1 MFCYVQINCIG
12 FESYLILQ
20 NKLRDNMHPTK
31 KLKCSKSK
39 LLDGKK
45 IVVAVSSSIAAIETP
60 KLMRELIRHGAEV
73 YCIATEETKKIIGE
87 YSLEF
92 GCGNNVCYNI
102 TGSIEHVML
111 YDICDAMIIYPATA
125 NIISKI
131 SLNIADNIVN
141 TTATMFF
148 EKKPIFIVPAM
159 HQNMLDTITNYLNNL
174 KSKKNIYIVSPKMEE
189 EKAKVPSIEDVVLDV
204 IEKLNNKNNDNNDN
218 NENNNG
224 NNNYKN
230 KSKKV
235 LILSGGTA
243 EFIDKIRVIS
253 NLSSGKTGYLL
264 AEAFCREG
272 FDVEI
277 IHALGKEPPYYV
289 KSHKVLTA
297 KEMLNK
303 ALELGKDADIIIS
316 CAAIS
321 DFTPEKQIE
330 GKIKSNNDVV
340 IKLKRNPKLLAELRK
355 AFPDKIIV
363 GFKAE
368 YGLEKEELI
377 NIATK
382 KLKEYDLDFIVAND
396 LSKHYFG
403 DDYNEVILI
412 GKDKSKEI
420 KEFKGTKSEIMEK
433 IKDEIIKT

>member
-1 MFCYVQINCIG
+1 M
-12 FESYLILQ
+12 E
-20 NKLRDNMHPTK
+20 
-31 KLKCSKSK
+31 
-39 LLDGKK
+39 KK
-45 IVVAVSSSIAAIETP
+45 ILVAVSSSIAAIETP

-92 GCGNNVCYNI
+92 GCGNKVCYDI

-111 YDICDAMIIYPATA
+111 YDICDAMVIYPATA

-159 HQNMLDTITNYLNNL
+159 HQNMLDTITNHLNNL
-174 KSKKNIYIVSPKMEE
+174 KNKKNIYIVSPKMEE

-204 IEKLNNKNNDNNDN
+204 IEKLSWKNNDNN
-218 NENNNG
+218 
-224 NNNYKN
+224 KN

-243 EFIDKIRVIS
+243 EFIDKVRVIS

-264 AEAFCREG
+264 AEAFCRDG
-272 FDVEI
+272 FDVEV

-321 DFTPEKQIE
+321 DFTPEEQIE
-330 GKIKSNNDVV
+330 GKIKSDRDVV
-340 IKLKRNPKLLAELRK
+340 IKLKRNPKVLAELRK

-368 YGLEKEELI
+368 YGLEKEELVD
-377 NIATK
+377 IATK
-382 KLKEYDLDFIVAND
+382 KLKEYNLNFIVAND

-412 GKDKSKEI
+412 GKDKL
-420 KEFKGTKSEIMEK
+420 KEFKGKKSEIMEK
-433 IKDEIIKT
+433 IKNEIIN

>member
-1 MFCYVQINCIG
+1 
-12 FESYLILQ
+12 
-20 NKLRDNMHPTK
+20 MHPTK
-31 KLKCSKSK
+31 KLKGLKSK

-45 IVVAVSSSIAAIETP
+45 ILVVVSSSIAAIETP

-92 GCGNNVCYNI
+92 GCGNKVCYDI

-111 YDICDAMIIYPATA
+111 YDICDAMVIYPATA

-159 HQNMLDTITNYLNNL
+159 HQNMLDTIDNHLTNLEN
-174 KSKKNIYIVSPKMEE
+174 KKNIYIVSPKMEE

-204 IEKLNNKNNDNNDN
+204 IEKLSWKNN
-218 NENNNG
+218 NNN
-224 NNNYKN
+224 NKN

-243 EFIDKIRVIS
+243 EFIDKVRVIS

-264 AEAFCREG
+264 AEAFCRDG
-272 FDVEI
+272 FDVEV

-321 DFTPEKQIE
+321 DFTPEEQIE
-330 GKIKSNNDVV
+330 GKIKSDRDVV
-340 IKLKRNPKLLAELRK
+340 IKLKRNPKVLAELRK

-368 YGLEKEELI
+368 YGLEKEELVD
-377 NIATK
+377 IATK
-382 KLKEYDLDFIVAND
+382 KLKEYNLNFIVAND

-412 GKDKSKEI
+412 GKDKL
-420 KEFKGTKSEIMEK
+420 KEFKGKKSEIMEK
-433 IKDEIIKT
+433 IKDEIIKN

>member
-1 MFCYVQINCIG
+1 
-12 FESYLILQ
+12 
-20 NKLRDNMHPTK
+20 MHPTK

-45 IVVAVSSSIAAIETP
+45 ILVAVSSSIAAIETP

-92 GCGNNVCYNI
+92 GCGNKVCYDI

-111 YDICDAMIIYPATA
+111 YDICDAMVIYPATA

-159 HQNMLDTITNYLNNL
+159 HQNMLDTITNHLNNL
-174 KSKKNIYIVSPKMEE
+174 KNKKNIYIVSPKMEE

-204 IEKLNNKNNDNNDN
+204 IEKLSWKNNDNN
-218 NENNNG
+218 
-224 NNNYKN
+224 KN

-243 EFIDKIRVIS
+243 EFIDKVRVIS

-264 AEAFCREG
+264 AEAFCRDG
-272 FDVEI
+272 FDVEV

-321 DFTPEKQIE
+321 DFTPEEQIE
-330 GKIKSNNDVV
+330 GKIKSDRDVV
-340 IKLKRNPKLLAELRK
+340 IKLKRNPKVLAELRK

-368 YGLEKEELI
+368 YGLEKEELVD
-377 NIATK
+377 IATK
-382 KLKEYDLDFIVAND
+382 KLKEYNLNFIVAND

-412 GKDKSKEI
+412 GKDKL
-420 KEFKGTKSEIMEK
+420 KEFKGKKSEIMEK
-433 IKDEIIKT
+433 IKDEIIKN

>member
-1 MFCYVQINCIG
+1 
-12 FESYLILQ
+12 
-20 NKLRDNMHPTK
+20 MHPTK
-31 KLKCSKSK
+31 KLKCSKSR

-45 IVVAVSSSIAAIETP
+45 ILVAVSSSIAAIETP

-92 GCGNNVCYNI
+92 GCGNKVCYDI

-111 YDICDAMIIYPATA
+111 YDICDAMVIYPATA

-159 HQNMLDTITNYLNNL
+159 HQNMLDTIDNHLSNL
-174 KSKKNIYIVSPKMEE
+174 KNKKNIYIVSPKMEE

-204 IEKLNNKNNDNNDN
+204 IEKLSWKNNDNN
-218 NENNNG
+218 
-224 NNNYKN
+224 KN

-243 EFIDKIRVIS
+243 EFIDKVRVIS

-264 AEAFCREG
+264 AEAFCRDG
-272 FDVEI
+272 FDVEV

-321 DFTPEKQIE
+321 DFTPEEQIE
-330 GKIKSNNDVV
+330 GKIKSDRDVV
-340 IKLKRNPKLLAELRK
+340 IKLKRNPKVLAELRK

-368 YGLEKEELI
+368 YGLEKEELVD
-377 NIATK
+377 IATK
-382 KLKEYDLDFIVAND
+382 KLKEYNLNFIVAND

-412 GKDKSKEI
+412 GKDKL
-420 KEFKGTKSEIMEK
+420 KEFKGKKSEIMEK
-433 IKDEIIKT
+433 IKDEIIKN

>member
-1 MFCYVQINCIG
+1 
-12 FESYLILQ
+12 
-20 NKLRDNMHPTK
+20 MHPTK

-92 GCGNNVCYNI
+92 GCGNKVCYDI

-111 YDICDAMIIYPATA
+111 YDICDAMVIYPATA

-159 HQNMLDTITNYLNNL
+159 HQNMLDTITNHLNNL
-174 KSKKNIYIVSPKMEE
+174 KNKKNIYIVSPKMEE

-204 IEKLNNKNNDNNDN
+204 IEKLSWKNNDNN
-218 NENNNG
+218 
-224 NNNYKN
+224 KN

-243 EFIDKIRVIS
+243 EFIDKVRVIS

-264 AEAFCREG
+264 AGAFCRDG
-272 FDVEI
+272 FDVEV
-277 IHALGKEPPYYV
+277 IHALGIEPPYYV

-321 DFTPEKQIE
+321 DFTPEEQIE
-330 GKIKSNNDVV
+330 GKIKSDRDVV
-340 IKLKRNPKLLAELRK
+340 IKLKRNPKVLAELRK

-377 NIATK
+377 DIATK
-382 KLKEYDLDFIVAND
+382 KLKEYNLNFIVAND

-412 GKDKSKEI
+412 GKNKL
-420 KEFKGTKSEIMEK
+420 KEFKGKKSEIMER
-433 IKDEIIKT
+433 IKDEIINEMK

>member
-1 MFCYVQINCIG
+1 
-12 FESYLILQ
+12 
-20 NKLRDNMHPTK
+20 MHPTK
-31 KLKCSKSK
+31 KLKGLKSK

-45 IVVAVSSSIAAIETP
+45 ILVAVSSSIAAIETP

-92 GCGNNVCYNI
+92 GCGNKVCYDI

-111 YDICDAMIIYPATA
+111 YDICDAMVIYPATA

-159 HQNMLDTITNYLNNL
+159 HQNMLDTITNHLNNL
-174 KSKKNIYIVSPKMEE
+174 KNKKNIYIVSPKMEE

-204 IEKLNNKNNDNNDN
+204 IEKLSWKNNDNN
-218 NENNNG
+218 
-224 NNNYKN
+224 KN

-243 EFIDKIRVIS
+243 EFIDKVRVIS

-264 AEAFCREG
+264 AEAFCRDG
-272 FDVEI
+272 FDVEV

-321 DFTPEKQIE
+321 DFTPEEQIE
-330 GKIKSNNDVV
+330 GKIKSDKDVV
-340 IKLKRNPKLLAELRK
+340 IKLKRNPKVLAELRK

-368 YGLEKEELI
+368 YGLEKEELVD
-377 NIATK
+377 IATK
-382 KLKEYDLDFIVAND
+382 KLKEYNLNFIVAND

-412 GKDKSKEI
+412 GKDKL
-420 KEFKGTKSEIMEK
+420 KEFKGKKSEIMEK
-433 IKDEIIKT
+433 IKDEIIKN

>member
-1 MFCYVQINCIG
+1 
-12 FESYLILQ
+12 
-20 NKLRDNMHPTK
+20 MHPTK
-31 KLKCSKSK
+31 KLKGLKSK

-45 IVVAVSSSIAAIETP
+45 ILVAVSSSIAAIETP

-92 GCGNNVCYNI
+92 GCGNKVCYDI

-111 YDICDAMIIYPATA
+111 YDICDAMVIYPATA

-159 HQNMLDTITNYLNNL
+159 HQNMLDTITNHLNNL
-174 KSKKNIYIVSPKMEE
+174 KNKKNIYIVSPKMEE

-204 IEKLNNKNNDNNDN
+204 IEKLSWKNNDNN
-218 NENNNG
+218 
-224 NNNYKN
+224 KN

-243 EFIDKIRVIS
+243 EFIDKVRVIS

-264 AEAFCREG
+264 AEAFCRDG
-272 FDVEI
+272 FDVEV

-321 DFTPEKQIE
+321 DFTPEEQIE
-330 GKIKSNNDVV
+330 GKIKSDKDVV
-340 IKLKRNPKLLAELRK
+340 IKLKRNPKVLAELRK

-368 YGLEKEELI
+368 YGLEKEELMD
-377 NIATK
+377 IATK
-382 KLKEYDLDFIVAND
+382 KLKEYNLNFIVAND

-403 DDYNEVILI
+403 DDYDEVILI
-412 GKDKSKEI
+412 DKNKL
-420 KEFKGTKSEIMEK
+420 KEFKGKKSEIMEK
-433 IKDEIIKT
+433 IKDEIIKN

>member
-1 MFCYVQINCIG
+1 
-12 FESYLILQ
+12 
-20 NKLRDNMHPTK
+20 MHPTK
-31 KLKCSKSK
+31 KLKGSKSK
-39 LLDGKK
+39 LLYGKK
-45 IVVAVSSSIAAIETP
+45 ILVAVSSSIASIETP

-92 GCGNNVCYNI
+92 GCGNKVCYNI

-111 YDICDAMIIYPATA
+111 YDICDAMVIYPATA

-131 SLNIADNIVN
+131 SLNIADNIVD

-148 EKKPIFIVPAM
+148 EKKPMFIVPAM
-159 HQNMLDTITNYLNNL
+159 HQNMLDTIATHLNNL
-174 KSKKNIYIVSPKMEE
+174 RSKKNIYIVCPKMEE
-189 EKAKVPSIEDVVLDV
+189 EKAKVSSIEEVVLD
-204 IEKLNNKNNDNNDN
+204 IIKRLNKDTKNSADNIRDI
-218 NENNNG
+218 NNNR
-224 NNNYKN
+224 
-230 KSKKV
+230 KKV
-235 LILSGGTA
+235 LILYGGTS
-243 EFIDKIRVIS
+243 EFIDKVRVIG

-264 AEAFCREG
+264 AEAFCKDG
-272 FDVEI
+272 FDVEVI
-277 IHALGKEPPYYV
+277 YANGIEPPYYV

-303 ALELGKDADIIIS
+303 SLELGKDADIIIS

-330 GKIKSNNDVV
+330 GKIKSDKDIV
-340 IKLKRNPKLLAELRK
+340 IKLKRNPKVLYELRK

-368 YGLEKEELI
+368 YGLEKEKLI
-377 NIATK
+377 EIAIK
-382 KLKEYDLDFIVAND
+382 KLKEYNLNFIVAND

-403 DDYNEVILI
+403 DDYNEVLLI
-412 GKDKSKEI
+412 GEEI
-420 KEFKGTKSEIMEK
+420 KEFKGKKSDIVER
-433 IKDEIIKT
+433 IKDEIIKGLK

>member
-1 MFCYVQINCIG
+1 
-12 FESYLILQ
+12 
-20 NKLRDNMHPTK
+20 MHPTK

-39 LLDGKK
+39 LLYGKK
-45 IVVAVSSSIAAIETP
+45 IVVAVSSSIGAIETP
-60 KLMRELIRHGAEV
+60 KLMREFIRHGAEV

-92 GCGNNVCYNI
+92 GCGNKVCYDI

-111 YDICDAMIIYPATA
+111 YDICDAMVIYPATA

-159 HQNMLDTITNYLNNL
+159 HQNMLDTITNHLNNL
-174 KSKKNIYIVSPKMEE
+174 KNKKNIYIVSPKMEE

-204 IEKLNNKNNDNNDN
+204 IEKLSWKNNDNN
-218 NENNNG
+218 
-224 NNNYKN
+224 KN

-243 EFIDKIRVIS
+243 EFIDKVRVIS

-264 AEAFCREG
+264 AEAFCRDG
-272 FDVEI
+272 FDVEV

-321 DFTPEKQIE
+321 DFTPEEQIE
-330 GKIKSNNDVV
+330 GKIKSDKDVV
-340 IKLKRNPKLLAELRK
+340 IKLKRNPKVLAELRK

-368 YGLEKEELI
+368 YGLEKEELVD
-377 NIATK
+377 IATK
-382 KLKEYDLDFIVAND
+382 KLKEYNLNFIVAND

-412 GKDKSKEI
+412 GKDKL
-420 KEFKGTKSEIMEK
+420 KEFKGKKSEIMEK
-433 IKDEIIKT
+433 IKDEIIKN

>member
-1 MFCYVQINCIG
+1 
-12 FESYLILQ
+12 
-20 NKLRDNMHPTK
+20 MHPTK
-31 KLKCSKSK
+31 KLKGLKSK

-45 IVVAVSSSIAAIETP
+45 ILVAVSSSIAAIETP

-92 GCGNNVCYNI
+92 GCGNKVCYDI

-111 YDICDAMIIYPATA
+111 YDICDAMVIYPATA

-159 HQNMLDTITNYLNNL
+159 HQNMLDTITNHLNNL
-174 KSKKNIYIVSPKMEE
+174 KNKKNIYIVSPKMEE

-204 IEKLNNKNNDNNDN
+204 IEKLSWKNNDNN
-218 NENNNG
+218 
-224 NNNYKN
+224 KN

-243 EFIDKIRVIS
+243 EFIDKVRVIS

-264 AEAFCREG
+264 AEAFCRDG
-272 FDVEI
+272 FDVEV

-321 DFTPEKQIE
+321 DFTPEEQIE
-330 GKIKSNNDVV
+330 GKIKSDRDVV
-340 IKLKRNPKLLAELRK
+340 IKLKRNPKVLAELRK

-368 YGLEKEELI
+368 YGLEKRELVD
-377 NIATK
+377 IATK

-412 GKDKSKEI
+412 GKNKLREL
-420 KEFKGTKSEIMEK
+420 KGKKSEIMEK
-433 IKDEIIKT
+433 IKNEIIN

>member
-1 MFCYVQINCIG
+1 
-12 FESYLILQ
+12 
-20 NKLRDNMHPTK
+20 MHPTK

-45 IVVAVSSSIAAIETP
+45 ILVAVSSSIAAIETP

-92 GCGNNVCYNI
+92 GCGNKVCYNI

-111 YDICDAMIIYPATA
+111 YDICDAMVIYPATA

-159 HQNMLDTITNYLNNL
+159 HQNMLDTITNHLNNL
-174 KSKKNIYIVSPKMEE
+174 KRKKNIYIVSPKMEE

-204 IEKLNNKNNDNNDN
+204 IEKLSWKNN
-218 NENNNG
+218 NNN
-224 NNNYKN
+224 KN

-243 EFIDKIRVIS
+243 EFIDKVRVIS

-264 AEAFCREG
+264 AEAFCRDG
-272 FDVEI
+272 FDVEV

-321 DFTPEKQIE
+321 DFTPEEQIE
-330 GKIKSNNDVV
+330 GKIKSDKDVV
-340 IKLKRNPKLLAELRK
+340 IKLKRNPKVLAELRK

-382 KLKEYDLDFIVAND
+382 KLKEYNLDFIVAND

-412 GKDKSKEI
+412 GKEI
-420 KEFKGTKSEIMEK
+420 KEFKGKKSEIMEK
-433 IKDEIIKT
+433 IKDEIIKNYNQ

>member
-1 MFCYVQINCIG
+1 
-12 FESYLILQ
+12 
-20 NKLRDNMHPTK
+20 MHPTK
-31 KLKCSKSK
+31 KLKGLKSK

-45 IVVAVSSSIAAIETP
+45 ILVAVSSSIAAIETP

-92 GCGNNVCYNI
+92 GCGNKVCYDI

-111 YDICDAMIIYPATA
+111 YDICDAMVIYPATA

-159 HQNMLDTITNYLNNL
+159 HQNMLDTITNHLNNL
-174 KSKKNIYIVSPKMEE
+174 KNKKNIYIVSPKMEE

-204 IEKLNNKNNDNNDN
+204 IEKLSWKNNDNN
-218 NENNNG
+218 
-224 NNNYKN
+224 KN

-243 EFIDKIRVIS
+243 EFIDKVRVIS

-264 AEAFCREG
+264 AEAFCRDG
-272 FDVEI
+272 FDVEV

-321 DFTPEKQIE
+321 DFTPEEQIE
-330 GKIKSNNDVV
+330 GKIKSDKDVV
-340 IKLKRNPKLLAELRK
+340 IKLKRNPKVLAELRK

-368 YGLEKEELI
+368 YGLEKKELI
-377 NIATK
+377 DIATK
-382 KLKEYDLDFIVAND
+382 KLKEYNLNFIVAND

-412 GKDKSKEI
+412 GKNKL
-420 KEFKGTKSEIMEK
+420 KEFKGKKSEIMEK
-433 IKDEIIKT
+433 IKDEIIKELK

>member
-1 MFCYVQINCIG
+1 
-12 FESYLILQ
+12 
-20 NKLRDNMHPTK
+20 MHPTK

-92 GCGNNVCYNI
+92 GCGNKVSYDI

-159 HQNMLDTITNYLNNL
+159 HQNMLDTIDNHLSNL
-174 KSKKNIYIVSPKMEE
+174 KNKKNIYVVSPKMEE

-204 IEKLNNKNNDNNDN
+204 IEKLNNKSKNICK
-218 NENNNG
+218 NES
-224 NNNYKN
+224 KN

-243 EFIDKIRVIS
+243 EFIDKVRVIS

-264 AEAFCREG
+264 AGAFCRDG
-272 FDVEI
+272 FDVEV
-277 IHALGKEPPYYV
+277 IHALGIEPPYYV

-321 DFTPEKQIE
+321 DFTPEEQIE
-330 GKIKSNNDVV
+330 GKIKSDKDVV
-340 IKLKRNPKLLAELRK
+340 IKLKRNPKVLAELRR

-368 YGLEKEELI
+368 YGLEKRELVD
-377 NIATK
+377 IATK

-412 GKDKSKEI
+412 GKNKLREL
-420 KEFKGTKSEIMEK
+420 KGKKSEIMEK
-433 IKDEIIKT
+433 IKNEIIN

>member
-1 MFCYVQINCIG
+1 
-12 FESYLILQ
+12 
-20 NKLRDNMHPTK
+20 MHPTK
-31 KLKCSKSK
+31 KLKGLKSK

-87 YSLEF
+87 HSLEF
-92 GCGNNVCYNI
+92 GCGNKVCYDI
-102 TGSIEHVML
+102 TGSIKHVML
-111 YDICDAMIIYPATA
+111 YDICDAMVIYPATA

-159 HQNMLDTITNYLNNL
+159 HQNMLDTVNNHLINL
-174 KSKKNIYIVSPKMEE
+174 KNKKNIYVIPPKMEE
-189 EKAKVPSIEDVVLDV
+189 EKAKVPSVEEVVLNV
-204 IEKLNNKNNDNNDN
+204 IERLNNKSKK
-218 NENNNG
+218 ENNN
-224 NNNYKN
+224 
-230 KSKKV
+230 KSKKKV

-243 EFIDKIRVIS
+243 EFIDKVRVIS

-264 AEAFCREG
+264 AEAFCRDG
-272 FDVEI
+272 FDVEV
-277 IHALGKEPPYYV
+277 IHAFGKEPPYYI

-303 ALELGKDADIIIS
+303 ALECGKDADIIIS

-321 DFTPEKQIE
+321 DFTPEEQIE
-330 GKIKSNNDVV
+330 GKIKSDKDVV
-340 IKLKRNPKLLAELRK
+340 IKLKRNPKVLAELRK

-368 YGLEKEELI
+368 YGMEKEELR

-382 KLKEYDLDFIVAND
+382 KLKEYDLNYIVAND

-412 GKDKSKEI
+412 GKNKL
-420 KEFKGTKSEIMEK
+420 KEFKGKKSEIIEN
-433 IKDEIIKT
+433 IKDEIINELKIKN

>member
-1 MFCYVQINCIG
+1 
-12 FESYLILQ
+12 
-20 NKLRDNMHPTK
+20 MHPTK

-45 IVVAVSSSIAAIETP
+45 ILVAVSSSIAAIETP

-92 GCGNNVCYNI
+92 GCGNKVCYDI

-111 YDICDAMIIYPATA
+111 YDICDAMVIYPATA

-159 HQNMLDTITNYLNNL
+159 HQNMLDTITNHLNNL
-174 KSKKNIYIVSPKMEE
+174 KNKKNIYIVSPKMEE

-204 IEKLNNKNNDNNDN
+204 IEKLSWKNNDNN
-218 NENNNG
+218 
-224 NNNYKN
+224 KN

-243 EFIDKIRVIS
+243 EFIDKVRVIS

-264 AEAFCREG
+264 AEAFCRDG
-272 FDVEI
+272 FDVEV

-321 DFTPEKQIE
+321 DFTPEEQIE
-330 GKIKSNNDVV
+330 GKIKSDKDVV
-340 IKLKRNPKLLAELRK
+340 IKLKRNPKVLAELRK

-368 YGLEKEELI
+368 YGLEKEELVD
-377 NIATK
+377 IATK
-382 KLKEYDLDFIVAND
+382 KLKEYNLNFIVAND

-412 GKDKSKEI
+412 GKDKL
-420 KEFKGTKSEIMEK
+420 KEFKGKKSEIMEK
-433 IKDEIIKT
+433 IKDEIIKELK

>member
-1 MFCYVQINCIG
+1 
-12 FESYLILQ
+12 
-20 NKLRDNMHPTK
+20 MHPTK

-45 IVVAVSSSIAAIETP
+45 ILVAVSSSIAAIETP

-92 GCGNNVCYNI
+92 GCGNKVCYNI

-111 YDICDAMIIYPATA
+111 YDICDAMVIYPATA

-159 HQNMLDTITNYLNNL
+159 HQNMLDTITNHLNNL
-174 KSKKNIYIVSPKMEE
+174 KRKKNIYIVSPKMEE

-204 IEKLNNKNNDNNDN
+204 IEKLSWKNN
-218 NENNNG
+218 NNN
-224 NNNYKN
+224 KN

-243 EFIDKIRVIS
+243 EFIDKVRVIS

-264 AEAFCREG
+264 AETFCRDG
-272 FDVEI
+272 FDVEV

-321 DFTPEKQIE
+321 DFTPEEQIE
-330 GKIKSNNDVV
+330 GKIKSDKDVE
-340 IKLKRNPKLLAELRK
+340 IKLKRNPKVLAELRK

-382 KLKEYDLDFIVAND
+382 KLKEYNLDFIVAND

-412 GKDKSKEI
+412 GKEI
-420 KEFKGTKSEIMEK
+420 KEFKGKKSEIMEK
-433 IKDEIIKT
+433 IKDEIIKELK

>member
-1 MFCYVQINCIG
+1 
-12 FESYLILQ
+12 
-20 NKLRDNMHPTK
+20 MHPTK
-31 KLKCSKSK
+31 KLKGLKSK

-45 IVVAVSSSIAAIETP
+45 ILVAVSSSIAAIETP

-92 GCGNNVCYNI
+92 GCGNKVCYDI

-111 YDICDAMIIYPATA
+111 YDICDAMVIYPATA

-159 HQNMLDTITNYLNNL
+159 HQNMLDTITNHLNNL
-174 KSKKNIYIVSPKMEE
+174 KNKKNIYIVSPKIEE

-204 IEKLNNKNNDNNDN
+204 IEKLSWKNNDNN
-218 NENNNG
+218 
-224 NNNYKN
+224 KN

-243 EFIDKIRVIS
+243 EFIDKVRVIS

-264 AEAFCREG
+264 AEAFCRDG
-272 FDVEI
+272 FDVEV

-321 DFTPEKQIE
+321 DFTPEEQIE
-330 GKIKSNNDVV
+330 GKIKSDRDVV
-340 IKLKRNPKLLAELRK
+340 IKLKRNPKVLAELRK

-368 YGLEKEELI
+368 YGLEKEELVD
-377 NIATK
+377 IATK
-382 KLKEYDLDFIVAND
+382 KLKEYNLNFIVAND

-412 GKDKSKEI
+412 GKDKL
-420 KEFKGTKSEIMEK
+420 KEFKGKKSEIMEK
-433 IKDEIIKT
+433 IKNEIIN

>member
-1 MFCYVQINCIG
+1 
-12 FESYLILQ
+12 
-20 NKLRDNMHPTK
+20 MHPTK
-31 KLKCSKSK
+31 KLKGLKSK

-45 IVVAVSSSIAAIETP
+45 ILVAVSSSIAAIETP

-92 GCGNNVCYNI
+92 GCGNKVCYDI

-111 YDICDAMIIYPATA
+111 YDICDAMVIYPATA

-159 HQNMLDTITNYLNNL
+159 HQNMLDTITNHLNNL
-174 KSKKNIYIVSPKMEE
+174 KNKKNIYIVSPKMEE

-204 IEKLNNKNNDNNDN
+204 IEKLSWKNNDNN
-218 NENNNG
+218 
-224 NNNYKN
+224 KN

-243 EFIDKIRVIS
+243 EFIDKVRVIS

-264 AEAFCREG
+264 AEAFCRDG
-272 FDVEI
+272 FDVEV

-321 DFTPEKQIE
+321 DFTPEEQIE
-330 GKIKSNNDVV
+330 GKIKSDRDVV
-340 IKLKRNPKLLAELRK
+340 IKLKRNPKVLAELRK

-368 YGLEKEELI
+368 YGLEKEELVD
-377 NIATK
+377 IATK
-382 KLKEYDLDFIVAND
+382 KLKEYNLNFIVAND

-412 GKDKSKEI
+412 GKDKL
-420 KEFKGTKSEIMEK
+420 KEFKGKKSEIMEK
-433 IKDEIIKT
+433 IKDEIIKN

>member
-1 MFCYVQINCIG
+1 
-12 FESYLILQ
+12 
-20 NKLRDNMHPTK
+20 MHPTK
-31 KLKCSKSK
+31 KLKGLKSK

-45 IVVAVSSSIAAIETP
+45 ILVAVSSSIAAIETP

-92 GCGNNVCYNI
+92 GCGNKVCYDI

-111 YDICDAMIIYPATA
+111 YDICDAMVIYPATA

-159 HQNMLDTITNYLNNL
+159 HQNMLDTITNHLNNL
-174 KSKKNIYIVSPKMEE
+174 KNKKNIYIVSPKMEE

-204 IEKLNNKNNDNNDN
+204 IEKLSWKNNDNN
-218 NENNNG
+218 
-224 NNNYKN
+224 KN

-243 EFIDKIRVIS
+243 EFIDKVRVIS

-264 AEAFCREG
+264 AEAFCRDG
-272 FDVEI
+272 FDVEV

-321 DFTPEKQIE
+321 DFTPEEQIE
-330 GKIKSNNDVV
+330 GKIKSDRDVV
-340 IKLKRNPKLLAELRK
+340 IKLKRNPKVLAELRK

-368 YGLEKEELI
+368 YGLEKEELVD
-377 NIATK
+377 IATK
-382 KLKEYDLDFIVAND
+382 KLKEYNLNFIVAND

-412 GKDKSKEI
+412 GENKL
-420 KEFKGTKSEIMEK
+420 KEFKGKKSEIMEK
-433 IKDEIIKT
+433 IKDEIIKELK

>member
-1 MFCYVQINCIG
+1 
-12 FESYLILQ
+12 
-20 NKLRDNMHPTK
+20 MHPTK
-31 KLKCSKSK
+31 KLKGLKSK

-45 IVVAVSSSIAAIETP
+45 ILVAVSSSIAAIETP

-92 GCGNNVCYNI
+92 GCGNKVCYDI

-111 YDICDAMIIYPATA
+111 YDICDAMVIYPATA

-159 HQNMLDTITNYLNNL
+159 HQNMLDTITNHLNNL
-174 KSKKNIYIVSPKMEE
+174 KNKKNIYIVSPKMEE

-204 IEKLNNKNNDNNDN
+204 IEKLSWKNNDNN
-218 NENNNG
+218 
-224 NNNYKN
+224 KN

-243 EFIDKIRVIS
+243 EFIDKVRVIS

-264 AEAFCREG
+264 AEAFCRDG
-272 FDVEI
+272 FDVEV

-321 DFTPEKQIE
+321 DFTPEEQIE
-330 GKIKSNNDVV
+330 GKIKSDRDVV
-340 IKLKRNPKLLAELRK
+340 IKLKRNPKVLAELRK

-377 NIATK
+377 DIATK
-382 KLKEYDLDFIVAND
+382 KLKEYNLNFIVANG

-412 GKDKSKEI
+412 GKDKL
-420 KEFKGTKSEIMEK
+420 KEFKGKKSEIMEK
-433 IKDEIIKT
+433 IKDEIINEMK